1 MACRVGNI
9 CVLALD
15 RNLLTLDLVCSV
27 YLLLVLVFELR
38 LPVCVIS
45 PNRK

>member
-15 RNLLTLDLVCSV
+15 RNLLTLDLVGDE
-27 YLLLVLVFELR
+27 FR
-38 LPVCVIS
+38 DANKKI
-45 PNRK
+45 